1 MRTLLF
7 LLLVIAGIGIDAR
20 GEEILE
26 ADLCVVEATPGG
38 IACAIRAARE
48 GLDVVLVNRT
58 AHPGGI
64 LSSGLGVWDTI
75 WEGKRSPIYD
85 ELRQAIF
92 DHYRETYGEDSPQ
105 YRHALPGA
113 SGHTNG
119 KFEPRVVE
127 RLITEMIQR
136 EQPKLRLITGF
147 VPESAEREGRLLKTV
162 AFREFEGDRSL
173 IVKASTFAD
182 ATYEGDLLPLAGV
195 AYRVGRESRDEFDEP
210 HAGKV
215 FLRATKQRPESISA
229 AEFEAHEQLAVRKFS
244 GFQEIVQP
252 ESTGEG
258 DENVQAFNYRTIL
271 TDDPD
276 NRIPATKPDD
286 YDPEFLQT
294 LEYGS
299 IVRPLP
305 NRKIGWNRPQLVGP
319 HQAYVEGGW
328 DTRQQAMDAHWNAT
342 LGLLWFL
349 QHDPSVPEEKREHWL
364 RYGLAKDEFPDHGHR
379 PYEIYVREARRL
391 VGRHVLTQHDLMPAP
406 GTLRPPTYPDAIAM
420 TDWYMDS
427 HAVTG
432 RGNGVHG
439 SLDEGKMMLHAE
451 TWPGQI
457 PWRCLLPKEL
467 DNLIVPVCFSAT
479 HVAWGAIR
487 LEPTWMQT
495 GESAGLA
502 AALARQEEIPIA
514 KLDPKKLVRQLAE
527 DRSFIAFFNDL
538 PLEAPSAPAALFLGG
553 HGFFPTC
560 DLRLDEPV
568 SEAVKKA
575 WEQEVTRIQQG
586 ESIDPAALAKSV
598 FAEEK
603 QSPLADQTRG
613 EVLTEL
619 WSKLFHEE

>member
-1 MRTLLF
+1 M
-7 LLLVIAGIGIDAR
+7 IA
-20 GEEILE
+20 
-26 ADLCVVEATPGG
+26 
-38 IACAIRAARE
+38 
-48 GLDVVLVNRT
+48 
-58 AHPGGI
+58 
-64 LSSGLGVWDTI
+64 
-75 WEGKRSPIYD
+75 
-85 ELRQAIF
+85 LRQALF

-127 RLITEMIQR
+127 QLIAEMIER
-136 EQPKLRLITGF
+136 EQPKLRLVTGF
-147 VPESAEREGRLLKTV
+147 VPESVEREGRLLASVT
-162 AFREFEGDRSL
+162 FREFEGDRRL
-173 IVKASTFAD
+173 VVKASTFAD

-195 AYRVGRESRDEFDEP
+195 TYRVGRESREEFDEP

-215 FLRATKQRPESISA
+215 FLRPTKQRPESIDD
-229 AEFEAHEQLAVRKFS
+229 EQFEAHERLAFRKFP
-244 GFQEIVQP
+244 GFQEIVLP

-258 DENVQAFNYRTIL
+258 DDKVQAFNYRTIL

-276 NRIPATKPDD
+276 NRIPATRPDD
-286 YDPEFLQT
+286 YDPEFLKT
-294 LEYGS
+294 LEHGS

-319 HQAYVEGGW
+319 HQVYVEGDW
-328 DTRQQAMDAHWNAT
+328 EMRRRVMDAHWNAT

-349 QHDPSVPEEKREHWL
+349 QHDPSVPAEKREHWL
-364 RYGLAKDEFPDHGHR
+364 RYGLARDEFPDHGHR

-391 VGRHVLTQHDLMPAP
+391 VGRHVLTQHDLMPAS

-427 HAVTG
+427 HAVSG

-457 PWRCLLPKEL
+457 PWRCLLPREL
-467 DNLIVPVCFSAT
+467 DNLVVPVCLSTT

-502 AALARQEEIPIA
+502 AALANREGIPIA
-514 KLDPKKLVRQLAE
+514 KLDPKPLVRRLAE
-527 DRSFIAFFNDL
+527 DRSYLTFFNDL
-538 PLEAPSAPAALFLGG
+538 PQVHPAAPAALFFGG
-553 HGFFPTC
+553 YGFFPTC

-568 SEAVKKA
+568 SMAVKNA
-575 WEQEVTRIQQG
+575 WEQEVARLQEG
-586 ESIDPAALAKSV
+586 ESTDPAAVTATIHA
-598 FAEEK
+598 AEN
-603 QSPLADQTRG
+603 QPPFADQTRG
-613 EVLTEL
+613 ELL
-619 WSKLFHEE
+619 SQQWSQLFPER

>member
-7 LLLVIAGIGIDAR
+7 LLLVLAGIGIDAR

-38 IACAIRAARE
+38 VACAIRAARE

-85 ELRQAIF
+85 ELRHAIF

-147 VPESAEREGRLLKTV
+147 VPGSAEREGRLLKTV
-162 AFREFEGDRSL
+162 TFREFEGDRAL

-182 ATYEGDLLPLAGV
+182 ATYEGDLLPLVGV

-215 FLRATKQRPESISA
+215 FLRATKQRPESISD
-229 AEFEAHEQLAVRKFS
+229 AEFEAHEGLAVRKFS

-319 HQAYVEGGW
+319 HQAYVEGDW
-328 DTRQQAMDAHWNAT
+328 DSRLQVMDAHWKAT

-457 PWRCLLPKEL
+457 SWRCLLPKEL
-467 DNLIVPVCFSAT
+467 DNLVFPVCFSAT

-502 AALARQEEIPIA
+502 AALAHQEDIPIA

-527 DRSFIAFFNDL
+527 DRSFLTFFNDL
-538 PLEAPSAPAALFLGG
+538 PLEGPSAPAALFLGG

-560 DLRLDEPV
+560 DLRLNEPI
-568 SEAVKKA
+568 SAAVKKA
-575 WEQEVTRIQQG
+575 WEQEVTRLQQG

-613 EVLTEL
+613 EVLGEL
-619 WSKLFHEE
+619 WSKIFPEE